1 MSEKTTDGAWFH
13 RERLGWVW
21 TSPEVFPICIELKKN
36 QWVYLD
42 TFYPFPVLF
51 DYERMEWFLL
61 DRDFYI
67 TGSSNPG
74 KGGYITG
81 LGNYQRGEEVIINAV
96 PASGY
101 LFVEWKGG
109 LSGQIRPRNLRFM
122 GTLK

>member
-1 MSEKTTDGAWFH
+1 MVHGSTVKDWDGYGLPRKF
-13 RERLGWVW
+13 
-21 TSPEVFPICIELKKN
+21 FPICIKLKKISGYT
-36 QWVYLD
+36 W
-42 TFYPFPVLF
+42 TPFYPFPVLF

-109 LSGQIRPRNLRFM
+109 LSGADPTQKI
-122 GTLK
+122 